1 MRGSYPIALLGLLVK
16 NKCLTKEFWHRKLLA
31 NTGLCFKKIPENQK
45 PGDSARR
52 KVMVV
57 RLNLI
62 SLEDV

>member
-16 NKCLTKEFWHRKLLA
+16 DKLAKEYRHSKLLA